1 MSFLD
6 RFRRH
11 HSGGQCDH
19 SILGIVNNL
28 NHILNT
34 RMEYGSFLSGYG
46 IRDMN
51 EYSSKDLLSL
61 AIMEEIRMNIER
73 FETRVDLVDIAITDV
88 SDPFRIAFKLSLRVT
103 ETQEALVMEFN
114 SVNKNLQISA
124 A

>member
-1 MSFLD
+1 
-6 RFRRH
+6 
-11 HSGGQCDH
+11 
-19 SILGIVNNL
+19 
-28 NHILNT
+28 
-34 RMEYGSFLSGYG
+34 MEYGSFLSGYG

>member
-19 SILGIVNNL
+19 SIPGIVNNL

-34 RMEYGSFLSGYG
+34 RMGFGSFLEGYG

-61 AIMEEIRMNIER
+61 AIMEEIQVNIES
-73 FETRVDLVDIAITDV
+73 FEPRVTLVNIAVTDV
-88 SDPFRIAFKLSLRVT
+88 SDPFRIAFKLALRVT
-103 ETQEALVMEFN
+103 DTQESLVMEFN
-114 SVNKNLQISA
+114 SVNKNLQIKSL
-124 A
+124 